1 MFFHQRK
8 VKTHIMIT
16 VGASVVW
23 SNWSGIVR
31 RIATYGGKKAAH
43 IDWDGVLVPDSYA
56 SGIPGPNNPYPHVPV
71 DELHVRTPQPD
82 DEQKK
87 LARIAAVEAYK
98 ASHRL
103 RFASVQPG
111 APVTWSVPAQQ
122 LCAASVPGALEHF
135 KGKFVRIDGDYAIV
149 EENRFGLTMHAKLM
163 DVQLL

>member
-31 RIATYGGKKAAH
+31 RIATYDGKKAAH
-43 IDWDGVLVPDSYA
+43 IEWDGVLVPDSYA
-56 SGIPGPNNPYPHVPV
+56 CGIPGPNNPYPHVPL
-71 DELHVRTPQPD
+71 DELCVRTSQPD

-87 LARIAAVEAYK
+87 QARIAALEAYK

-103 RFASVQPG
+103 RFASVLPG
-111 APVTWSVPAQQ
+111 TPVTWTAPAQQ
-122 LCAASVPGALEHF
+122 PGALEHF
-135 KGKFVRIDGDYAIV
+135 NGKLVRVMGDHAIV
-149 EENRFGLTMHAKLM
+149 EEPRFGQTMPVKLM
-163 DVQLL
+163 DVQII